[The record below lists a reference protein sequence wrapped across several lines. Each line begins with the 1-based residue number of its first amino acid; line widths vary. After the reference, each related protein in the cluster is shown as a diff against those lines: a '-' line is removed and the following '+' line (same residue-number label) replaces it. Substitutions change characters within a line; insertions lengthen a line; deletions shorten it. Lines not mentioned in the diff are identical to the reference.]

1 MAKQY
6 SQNPAQDPAD
16 DFSYRKGTRKR
27 YRQELEDTASG
38 KPYDRAAKTMRDQ
51 YRQQGAQQMAAAGTR
66 NIGALTDVSA
76 QLSRQAATQIGGM
89 ELDKTQAK
97 IGALENLQS
106 MDTAGS
112 LSAKEMLD
120 FDTLIRKFAEEQGGV
135 WNEQAETADY
145 INTLIRAER
154 MKDPNARN
162 EAVIAYLVQ
171 QERQIRA
178 TDLLEGEKT
187 RDV

>member
-27 YRQELEDTASG
+27 YRQAMEDTASG

-89 ELDKTQAK
+89 ELDKAQAK

-135 WNEQAETADY
+135 YNEQSETADY
-145 INTLIRAER
+145 VKTLLNAER
-154 MKDPNARN
+154 LKDPGQQNTAIIN
-162 EAVIAYLVQ
+162 YLVK
-171 QERQIRA
+171 QEADIRS
-178 TDLLEGEKT
+178 GK